1 MDIRQ
6 LTHKRAAGVEAL
18 ATGVLNMDE
27 NSELQFFR
35 WKTFSVFFKF
45 GMAAEV
51 SQYVLKVGKANMN
64 IDAYRFSEGPTN
76 QRRDDY
82 NHVLFQVAYGFAKAF
97 PTQQELIK
105 VVLKRSTQ
113 LLNEECLRPMMILSP
128 NQQAQIV
135 QFCEACVSDEGDM
148 KGLIAVAC
156 KSIEQHSTIFQLYTF

>member
-97 PTQQELIK
+97 PTQQ
-105 VVLKRSTQ
+105 
-113 LLNEECLRPMMILSP
+113 
-128 NQQAQIV
+128 
-135 QFCEACVSDEGDM
+135 
-148 KGLIAVAC
+148 
-156 KSIEQHSTIFQLYTF
+156 